1 MRHVLDYYSLS
12 DKYRELDIARKI
24 FVGLD
29 NNIFVGDNAVEFNVV
44 AYICVLH
51 EYAVFNHGTLA
62 DMNASEKNAVFNGA
76 LNYAAVRNER
86 IGSVGIKTV
95 DSRTSS
101 LTFVNTGFSFA
112 KSALRFS
119 FLRRSMFASK

>member
-1 MRHVLDYYSLS
+1 MRYVLDYYSLS

-62 DMNASEKNAVFNGA
+62 DMNASEKNAVFDGA
-76 LNYAAVRNER
+76 LNYATR
-86 IGSVGIKTV
+86 
-95 DSRTSS
+95 SRPQ
-101 LTFVNTGFSFA
+101 
-112 KSALRFS
+112 
-119 FLRRSMFASK
+119 

>member
-51 EYAVFNHGTLA
+51 EHAVFNHGTL
-62 DMNASEKNAVFNGA
+62 ELEA
-76 LNYAAVRNER
+76 LE
-86 IGSVGIKTV
+86 
-95 DSRTSS
+95 SRP
-101 LTFVNTGFSFA
+101 
-112 KSALRFS
+112 
-119 FLRRSMFASK
+119 